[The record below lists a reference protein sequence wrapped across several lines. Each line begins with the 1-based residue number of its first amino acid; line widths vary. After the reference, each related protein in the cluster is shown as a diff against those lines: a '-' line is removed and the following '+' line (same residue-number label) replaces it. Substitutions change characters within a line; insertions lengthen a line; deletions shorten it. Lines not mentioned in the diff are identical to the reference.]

1 MTGLGEQIN
10 NIDEGEL
17 LLRANQP
24 LVDAVEDDNPT
35 TPHPNG
41 PMHWTPIQSGF
52 MLRRFHDL
60 VGQGSKPTKGSRRC
74 MLGRL
79 HSWSLSLLGSM

>member
-1 MTGLGEQIN
+1 MGEQIN

-17 LLRANQP
+17 ILRANQP
-24 LVDAVEDDNPT
+24 LVVVVEDDNPT

-52 MLRRFHDL
+52 MLKRFHDL
-60 VGQGSKPTKGSRRC
+60 VVQC
-74 MLGRL
+74 GRTV
-79 HSWSLSLLGSM
+79 